1 MNANNRSA
9 RHFIT
14 TRVQARAAL
23 WERLFGTVTL
33 PVLHSQPR
41 VQQMAGQGSMLAYDL
56 DLRALHTG
64 DRFRLAAYAAG
75 RYGQDYNKVRRSLE
89 TAVSWPIEDRGD
101 IELVMV
107 EEASPSFSFIN
118 IGRWHGIQYSA
129 A

>member
-1 MNANNRSA
+1 
-9 RHFIT
+9 
-14 TRVQARAAL
+14 
-23 WERLFGTVTL
+23 
-33 PVLHSQPR
+33 
-41 VQQMAGQGSMLAYDL
+41 MLAYDL

-75 RYGQDYNKVRRSLE
+75 RYGRDYNEVRRSLE

-107 EEASPSFSFIN
+107 EEASPAFSFMN